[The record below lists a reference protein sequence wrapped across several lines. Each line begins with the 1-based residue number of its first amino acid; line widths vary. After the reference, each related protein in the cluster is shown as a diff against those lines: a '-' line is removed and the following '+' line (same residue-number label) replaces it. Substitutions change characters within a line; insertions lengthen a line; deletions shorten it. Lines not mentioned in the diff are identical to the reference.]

1 MSVLRRSFPSQD
13 VPADWLPPS
22 ERIVADRRRY
32 PRALLSLPVHLRWPG
47 IFGLESDT
55 SETLDVGRGGLL
67 VPLREPH
74 PEGAMIWTTF
84 PFDAGAPAA
93 EPETPS
99 CVAWLKT
106 TLAGGC
112 LAGIAFADLR
122 AQSRLRNISP
132 ASEKQ
137 LTRAA
142 SVPGERRRCPRL
154 PMAFLIR
161 ICGDD
166 PSWPED
172 VMTADISATGL
183 AFCTLRVYEVGDRLT
198 ITFPRTAVFP
208 NRMRPARVVRIAG
221 HESDSRLIC
230 AGVEFLS

>member
-1 MSVLRRSFPSQD
+1 MRMLRRFFPSRD

-22 ERIVADRRRY
+22 ERLVADQRRY
-32 PRALLSLPVHLRWPG
+32 PRALLSLPVRLRWLG
-47 IFGLESDT
+47 VFGLESET

-67 VPLREPH
+67 VSLREPH

-106 TLAGGC
+106 TPAGGC
-112 LAGIAFADLR
+112 LAGISFADLR
-122 AQSRLRNISP
+122 APSRLRNISP
-132 ASEKQ
+132 SYEKQ

-142 SVPGERRRCPRL
+142 SALGERRRCPRV

-183 AFCTLRVYEVGDRLT
+183 AFCTLRIYEIGDRLT
-198 ITFPRTAVFP
+198 IAFPRSAVFP
-208 NRMRPARVVRIAG
+208 NPMRPARVARIAG